1 MPEDLNIHQHG
12 YVNLKSHIIQN
23 ILIEL
28 TECMHL
34 LNIFMAMEL
43 SVIMK

>member
-1 MPEDLNIHQHG
+1 MPENLNIHQHG

-28 TECMHL
+28 IQRMHL
-34 LNIFMAMEL
+34 LNTFTAMEL
-43 SVIMK
+43 SVITK